1 MSRRGLTMA
10 AAHNV
15 AERPPPRA
23 TAGCGPVRAVGR
35 DARRGAATD
44 AGVTGPWQLVPVH
57 A

>member
-10 AAHNV
+10 AAGNV
-15 AERPPPRA
+15 TERPPHRG
-23 TAGCGPVRAVGR
+23 TAGCGPVRAIGR

-44 AGVTGPWQLVPVH
+44 AGVTGSWQLVPVH